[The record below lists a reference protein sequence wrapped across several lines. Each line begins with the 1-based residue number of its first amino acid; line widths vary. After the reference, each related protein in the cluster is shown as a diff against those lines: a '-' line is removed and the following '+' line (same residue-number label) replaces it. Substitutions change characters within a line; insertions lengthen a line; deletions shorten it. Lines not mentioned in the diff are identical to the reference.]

1 MCRGPRTILGLAA
14 APKWP
19 TPWGS
24 AISVAC
30 DAGLVAGA
38 GLVAAV
44 GDPAD
49 DAEPDVAEPDGAD
62 PDGAK
67 VALAWGLVVAA
78 PLPPKTVQAPMPAT
92 ASATRAAITTS
103 HLRTFQ
109 SLRRRRLL
117 ADTDSHSHC

>member
-1 MCRGPRTILGLAA
+1 MCRGPRTNLGLAA

-19 TPWGS
+19 TPCGS

-30 DAGLVAGA
+30 GA
-38 GLVAAV
+38 GLVVGSGLADAV

-49 DAEPDVAEPDGAD
+49 DAAPDDAA

-78 PLPPKTVQAPMPAT
+78 PLPPKTVQAPRPAA

-103 HLRTFQ
+103 HLRTFLP
-109 SLRRRRLL
+109 LR
-117 ADTDSHSHC
+117 

>member
-1 MCRGPRTILGLAA
+1 MCRGPRTNLGLAA

-19 TPWGS
+19 TPCGS

-30 DAGLVAGA
+30 GA
-38 GLVAAV
+38 GLVVGSGLADAV

-49 DAEPDVAEPDGAD
+49 DAAPDDAAPDDAAPVGAEPVGAE

-78 PLPPKTVQAPMPAT
+78 PLPPKTVQAPRPAA

-103 HLRTFQ
+103 HLRTFLP
-109 SLRRRRLL
+109 LR
-117 ADTDSHSHC
+117 